1 MNKTLILLLFKINVV
16 FKSILSQEKQSFKDL
31 KGFLKI
37 SLVTNSTENTLDR
50 VLLRNFRKLSIYKAM
65 IEKHIYSYT
74 FELLGDIFLKN
85 ISKPSFTGY
94 KWYDVKYLPQMIRGW
109 RERMGS
115 RIHKSQF
122 SISGYCCS

>member
-94 KWYDVKYLPQMIRGW
+94 K
-109 RERMGS
+109 
-115 RIHKSQF
+115 
-122 SISGYCCS
+122 